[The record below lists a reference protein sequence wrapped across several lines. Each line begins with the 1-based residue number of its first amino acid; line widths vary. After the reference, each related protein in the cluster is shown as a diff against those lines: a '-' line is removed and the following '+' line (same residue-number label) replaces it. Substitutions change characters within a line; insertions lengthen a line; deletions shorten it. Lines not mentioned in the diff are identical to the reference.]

1 MSAVEIAA
9 LMQKKAFDECELSP
23 GVQAGVTAMF
33 GAPLT
38 AAQVV
43 ERIVTDVRAG
53 GDGKLLYYTNL
64 IDKAGLSVQNIR
76 VSKAEFAE
84 ARQSADAE
92 VVEAIERAIANV
104 RRFHE
109 EQLPKTWLTNREC
122 GAMLGQKVT
131 PVDSV
136 GIYVPGGTA
145 AYPSSVIM
153 NAVPATVAGVP
164 RIVMAVPPGRDG
176 KVNPYVLVTAE
187 LIGIREIYKM
197 GGAQAIAA
205 LAFGTETVPKVEKIT
220 GPGNIFVTLAKK
232 AVYGHCDIDML
243 AGPSEILIIA
253 DDGADP
259 KYLAADLLSQAEHDP
274 LASAILVTDSELLG
288 NAVAAELEMQLA
300 ALPRQEIAALS
311 LANHGKIIIA
321 SDMETVIEM
330 ANISAPEHLEVMTK
344 EPFALLPYLRNAGA
358 IFLGAYSPEPLGD
371 YYAGPNHIL
380 PTGGTARFYSVLNVE
395 TFMKKTSIIAY
406 TQGALTAVGSDVIK
420 MAEAEAYCSLL
431 CGSQRLVHQRRTVS
445 PCSCG
450 NAIIHIQGVAHFAG
464 IVISDIQS
472 YYGASV
478 HGTEIPINLHSR
490 NIPHSQIKLFHQ
502 RLLFCTDGRKP
513 LPVQIIHS
521 SPKTCQTMSVQ
532 GPCFQ
537 SSWHL

>member
-1 MSAVEIAA
+1 MQVTDARGMSAVEIAA

-164 RIVMAVPPGRDG
+164 RIVMAVPPGRDS

-420 MAEAEAYCSLL
+420 MAEAEGLQA
-431 CGSQRLVHQRRTVS
+431 HA
-445 PCSCG
+445 
-450 NAIIHIQGVAHFAG
+450 NAIRVRM
-464 IVISDIQS
+464 
-472 YYGASV
+472 
-478 HGTEIPINLHSR
+478 EKR
-490 NIPHSQIKLFHQ
+490 
-502 RLLFCTDGRKP
+502 
-513 LPVQIIHS
+513 
-521 SPKTCQTMSVQ
+521 
-532 GPCFQ
+532 
-537 SSWHL
+537 